1 METWRQQ
8 LYSDVLFHHGVKG
21 MHWGIRRYQPY
32 PDGKSGKYVGP
43 KKNDQKDRFKGRRG
57 YERYRSEMAKIR
69 SQTFSPDSEW
79 GKTAAK
85 ADQRIAELEKK
96 NKKVRKMREQ
106 FTGDGYE
113 YSQEVLRITGDK
125 KLRELDNRLGEL
137 GLQEREKEK
146 KAQAAL
152 HKERYTSIA
161 NDSKFVKLH
170 DKTQESW
177 KKVQEYGDK
186 YMTGKPMLW
195 DDVLRYREAQKPLIE
210 QYDKD
215 FAAERKHLSE
225 MDPEFKKISK
235 QYDVAIKNAK
245 KVYKTT
251 DDFNERW
258 IADEIQE
265 MAELRVMD
273 YYDSN
278 IEPFKERKK

>member
-1 METWRQQ
+1 METWRQE
-8 LYSDVLFHHGVKG
+8 LYSNALYHHGVKG

-43 KKNDQKDRFKGRRG
+43 KNKSHRDRFKGKAG
-57 YERYRSEMAKIR
+57 YERYKSEMAKIR
-69 SQTFSPDSEW
+69 SSTFSPESEW

-85 ADQRIAELEKK
+85 ADQRIAYLEKK

-137 GLQEREKEK
+137 GLQEREKER

-177 KKVQEYGDK
+177 KKVEEYSTK
-186 YMTGKPMLW
+186 YMTGHPMSW
-195 DDVLRYREAQKPLIE
+195 DEVKRHRESQKPLRE
-210 QYDKD
+210 QYEKD
-215 FAAERKHLSE
+215 FAAERKYLSKI
-225 MDPEFKKISK
+225 DPEFKEISK
-235 QYDVAIKNAK
+235 QYDTAIENAK

-265 MAELRVMD
+265 LAELRLMD